1 MPTADKRSSEAGRP
15 RWVGPLVAVA
25 AATLLAFAHVVV
37 AGPYIPTDDAKVLER
52 LPVKPADPAAREL
65 RDLRARLAARPDDL
79 DAAVRL
85 ARRYFRLALSEGDPR
100 FIGYAEGALRPW
112 PDGNGAP
119 HEVLVV
125 RALLRQYR
133 HDFNGALDALAA
145 AAAADPADPEVP
157 LWRAAI
163 LLVQADYAGAAS
175 ACDAL
180 RRMASAL
187 DWIGCKASVDGVTGR
202 AAPAY
207 ASLRDALARA
217 RGVRA
222 GASLWIL
229 TRLAEFSLALD
240 EPDRAE
246 QHFKEALALGMH
258 DQFLLAAYADFLLD
272 RGRPGEVAA
281 LLKDWTRSDALLLRL
296 ALAEKALNA
305 PGLSEH
311 IQALQARFDAAAL
324 RGGALHQQE
333 EARFHL
339 YLLGQP
345 SRALALARANWALQR
360 EPRDARILLEA
371 ALAANDPAAALPA
384 LDWLSRSN
392 YEDPHLRRLAA
403 RLESIGR

>member
-1 MPTADKRSSEAGRP
+1 MPSPGKLGSQAGRP
-15 RWVGPLVAVA
+15 RWIGPLVPVAAGALVALAQVA
-25 AATLLAFAHVVV
+25 AAA
-37 AGPYIPTDDAKVLER
+37 PYVPTDDAKVLER

-65 RDLRARLAARPDDL
+65 RDLRARLAAQPEDL

-85 ARRYFRLALSEGDPR
+85 ARGYFHLARSEGDPR

-112 PDGNGAP
+112 PEGNGAP

-133 HDFNGALDALAA
+133 HDFDGALDALAA
-145 AAAADPADPEVP
+145 AAVADPTDPEVP

-163 LLVQADYAGAAS
+163 LLVRADYAGAAS
-175 ACDAL
+175 ACEAL
-180 RRMASAL
+180 RGMASPL
-187 DWIGCKASVDGVTGR
+187 DWIACKASVYGVTGR

-217 RGVRA
+217 RGVRP
-222 GASLWIL
+222 GPKLWML
-229 TRLAEFSLALD
+229 TRLAEFSLVLD

-246 QHFKEALALGMH
+246 QHFREALALRLD

-272 RGRPGEVAA
+272 RGRPAEVAA

-296 ALAEKALNA
+296 AVAEKALKA

-311 IQALQARFDAAAL
+311 TRALRARFDAAAL
-324 RGGALHQQE
+324 RGDTLHQQE
-333 EARFHL
+333 EARFNLH
-339 YLLGQP
+339 LLGQP
-345 SRALALARANWALQR
+345 SRALALAQANWALQR

-371 ALAANDPAAALPA
+371 ALAVNDPAAAQPA
-384 LDWLSRSN
+384 LDWLSRSG
-392 YEDPHLRRLAA
+392 YEDPRLRRLAA
-403 RLESIGR
+403 GIEARR

>member
-1 MPTADKRSSEAGRP
+1 MHGSQTGRP
-15 RWVGPLVAVA
+15 RWVGPLVPIA
-25 AATLLAFAHVVV
+25 AAALLAFAPLVS
-37 AGPYIPTDDAKVLER
+37 AAPYVPEDDATRLER
-52 LPVKPADPAAREL
+52 QPVKPADPAAREL
-65 RDLRARLAARPDDL
+65 RDLRARLAGQPDDL

-100 FIGYAEGALRPW
+100 FIGYAEGALRHW

-145 AAAADPADPEVP
+145 AALAAPTDPEIP

-163 LLVQADYAGAAS
+163 LLVRADYAGAAS
-175 ACDAL
+175 ACEAL
-180 RRMASAL
+180 RGIASAL
-187 DWIGCKASVDGVTGR
+187 DWIGCKASVDGVTGQV
-202 AAPAY
+202 APAY

-222 GASLWIL
+222 GASLWML
-229 TRLAEFSLALD
+229 TRLAEFSLVLD

-246 QHFKEALALGMH
+246 QHFKEALALGVN

-272 RGRPGEVAA
+272 RGRPTEVAA

-296 ALAEKALNA
+296 ALAEKALKA
-305 PGLSEH
+305 PGLNEH
-311 IQALQARFDAAAL
+311 TRALQARFDAAAL
-324 RGGALHQQE
+324 RGDTLHQQE
-333 EARFHL
+333 QARFHL
-339 YLLGQP
+339 FLLGQP
-345 SRALALARANWALQR
+345 SRALTLARANWGLQR

-371 ALAANDPAAALPA
+371 ALAANDPEAAQPA
-384 LDWLSRSN
+384 LDWLARSG

-403 RLESIGR
+403 RLEALRR

>member
-1 MPTADKRSSEAGRP
+1 
-15 RWVGPLVAVA
+15 
-25 AATLLAFAHVVV
+25 
-37 AGPYIPTDDAKVLER
+37 
-52 LPVKPADPAAREL
+52 
-65 RDLRARLAARPDDL
+65 
-79 DAAVRL
+79 
-85 ARRYFRLALSEGDPR
+85 
-100 FIGYAEGALRPW
+100 
-112 PDGNGAP
+112 
-119 HEVLVV
+119 
-125 RALLRQYR
+125 
-133 HDFNGALDALAA
+133 
-145 AAAADPADPEVP
+145 
-157 LWRAAI
+157 
-163 LLVQADYAGAAS
+163 
-175 ACDAL
+175 
-180 RRMASAL
+180 
-187 DWIGCKASVDGVTGR
+187 
-202 AAPAY
+202 
-207 ASLRDALARA
+207 
-217 RGVRA
+217 
-222 GASLWIL
+222 
-229 TRLAEFSLALD
+229 
-240 EPDRAE
+240 
-246 QHFKEALALGMH
+246 MH